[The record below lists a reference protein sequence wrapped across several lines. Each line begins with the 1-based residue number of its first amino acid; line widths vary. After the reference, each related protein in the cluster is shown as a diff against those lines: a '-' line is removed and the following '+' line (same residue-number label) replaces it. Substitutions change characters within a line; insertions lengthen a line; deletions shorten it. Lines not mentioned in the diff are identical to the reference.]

1 MANGLFLFLG
11 VISRFIPH
19 APNFTP
25 VGALV
30 LFSSRKKLWYGIL
43 LAVLI
48 MVISDILLGFSFAS
62 PFVYLGMA
70 SYALFG
76 RLYRQKF
83 GILYAPIL
91 GSISF
96 FIISNFGVWLGPWYE
111 HSLPGLL
118 RCYVLATPFFQNTL
132 ISDLLFTILIFIIIR
147 VYKKIKEGEALWQLS
162 CPKGILQK
170 K

>member
-1 MANGLFLFLG
+1 MDIGLFLFLG

-25 VGALV
+25 IGALV
-30 LFSSRKKLWYGIL
+30 LRSSKNRVWIGF
-43 LAVLI
+43 AVAITI

-76 RLYRQKF
+76 RLIKKRF
-83 GILYAPIL
+83 GIITAPIL

-111 HSLPGLL
+111 HSLPGLIK
-118 RCYVLATPFFQNTL
+118 CYTLALPFYQNTL
-132 ISDLLFTILIFIIIR
+132 LSDLSFSILIYVFATMFKEIKQGGRIWQPSYLKAILR
-147 VYKKIKEGEALWQLS
+147 KK
-162 CPKGILQK
+162 
-170 K
+170 